1 MKLRKKYFNS
11 KLLLIKTNYL
21 MNDFIKKL
29 HQTNNKFND
38 IQKFIFTI
46 IILSILSV
54 VLETEKTIY
63 IAYTEVFYYLNYFF
77 AFFFA
82 VEYFLRVF
90 TCHYRKNYKGIEGKI
105 KYVFSFYSLIDL
117 IAFLPFF
124 IFPEYNELFLLRIFR
139 LIRLLKLANF
149 VNKIEF
155 VRNVFHVLNLKKKEI
170 FFSIAITIFI
180 IFISSILLYLVEGNH
195 QPEAFGSIIR
205 SFWWATITLTTIGY
219 GDVYPITILGKIA
232 TILISISGIGIIAI
246 PTGIIAGAFSQTISK
261 KK

>member
-246 PTGIIAGAFSQTISK
+246 PTGIIAGAFSQIISK

>member
-1 MKLRKKYFNS
+1 ME
-11 KLLLIKTNYL
+11 
-21 MNDFIKKL
+21 DFIRNL
-29 HQTNNKFND
+29 HQTNNKFNKV
-38 IQKFIFTI
+38 QKFIFTI
-46 IILSILSV
+46 IILSIFSV
-54 VLETEKTIY
+54 VLETEISIY
-63 IAYTEVFYYLNYFF
+63 TTYAELFYYLNYFF

-82 VEYFLRVF
+82 VEYFLRLF
-90 TCHYRKNYKGIEGKI
+90 TCHYRKNFKGIEGKI
-105 KYVFSFYSLIDL
+105 KYIFSFYSLIDL

-180 IFISSILLYLVEGNH
+180 IFISSILLYLVEGNN

-232 TILISISGIGIIAI
+232 TIFISISGIGIIAI
-246 PTGIIAGAFSQTISK
+246 PTGIIAGAFSQSMSK
-261 KK
+261 KRR

>member
-1 MKLRKKYFNS
+1 ME
-11 KLLLIKTNYL
+11 
-21 MNDFIKKL
+21 DFIRNL
-29 HQTNNKFND
+29 HQTNNKFNKV
-38 IQKFIFTI
+38 QKFIFTI
-46 IILSILSV
+46 IILSIFSV
-54 VLETEKTIY
+54 VLETEISIY
-63 IAYTEVFYYLNYFF
+63 TTYAELFYYLNYFF

-82 VEYFLRVF
+82 VEYFLRLF
-90 TCHYRKNYKGIEGKI
+90 TCHYRKNFKGIEGKI
-105 KYVFSFYSLIDL
+105 KYIFSFYSLIDL

-180 IFISSILLYLVEGNH
+180 IFISSILLYLVEGNN

-246 PTGIIAGAFSQTISK
+246 PTGIIAGAFSQSMSK
-261 KK
+261 KRR

>member
-63 IAYTEVFYYLNYFF
+63 SAYTEVFYYLNYFF

-180 IFISSILLYLVEGNH
+180 IFISSILLYLVEGNN

>member
-1 MKLRKKYFNS
+1 ME
-11 KLLLIKTNYL
+11 
-21 MNDFIKKL
+21 DFIRNL
-29 HQTNNKFND
+29 HQTNNKFNK
-38 IQKFIFTI
+38 IQKYIFII

-54 VLETEKTIY
+54 VLETEITIY
-63 IAYTEVFYYLNYFF
+63 TAYSEVFYYLNYFF

-82 VEYFLRVF
+82 VEYFIRLF

-180 IFISSILLYLVEGNH
+180 IFISSILLYLVEGNN

-246 PTGIIAGAFSQTISK
+246 PTGIIAGAFSQSMSK
-261 KK
+261 KRK

>member
-1 MKLRKKYFNS
+1 ME
-11 KLLLIKTNYL
+11 
-21 MNDFIKKL
+21 DFIRKL
-29 HQTNNKFND
+29 HQTNNKFNK

-46 IILSILSV
+46 IILSIFSV

-63 IAYTEVFYYLNYFF
+63 NAHADVFYYLNYFF

-82 VEYFLRVF
+82 VEYFLRLF
-90 TCHYRKNYKGIEGKI
+90 TCHYRKNFKGIEGKI
-105 KYVFSFYSLIDL
+105 KYIFSFYSLIDL

-124 IFPEYNELFLLRIFR
+124 IFPEYNDLFLLIIFS

-180 IFISSILLYLVEGNH
+180 IFISSIVLYLVEGNN
-195 QPEAFGSIIR
+195 QPEAFGSILR
-205 SFWWATITLTTIGY
+205 SFWWSTITLTTIGY
-219 GDVYPITILGKIA
+219 GDVYPITVLGKIA

-246 PTGIIAGAFSQTISK
+246 PTGIIAGAFSQSIAK

>member
-1 MKLRKKYFNS
+1 MEE
-11 KLLLIKTNYL
+11 
-21 MNDFIKKL
+21 FIRNL
-29 HQTNNKFND
+29 HQTNNKFNKV
-38 IQKFIFTI
+38 QKFIFTI
-46 IILSILSV
+46 IILSIFSV
-54 VLETEKTIY
+54 VLETEISIY
-63 IAYTEVFYYLNYFF
+63 TTYAELFYYLNYFF

-82 VEYFLRVF
+82 VEYFLRLF
-90 TCHYRKNYKGIEGKI
+90 TCHYRKNFKGIEGKI
-105 KYVFSFYSLIDL
+105 KYIFSFYSLIDL

-180 IFISSILLYLVEGNH
+180 IFISSILLYLVEGNN

-246 PTGIIAGAFSQTISK
+246 PTGIIAGAFSQSMSK
-261 KK
+261 KRK

>member
-1 MKLRKKYFNS
+1 ME
-11 KLLLIKTNYL
+11 
-21 MNDFIKKL
+21 DFIRNL
-29 HQTNNKFND
+29 HQTNNKFNK
-38 IQKFIFTI
+38 IQKYIFII

-54 VLETEKTIY
+54 VLETEITIY
-63 IAYTEVFYYLNYFF
+63 TAYSEVFYYLNYFF

-82 VEYFLRVF
+82 VEYFIRLF

-180 IFISSILLYLVEGNH
+180 IFISSILLYLVEGNN

-219 GDVYPITILGKIA
+219 GDVYPVTILGKIA
-232 TILISISGIGIIAI
+232 TIIISISGIGIIAI
-246 PTGIIAGAFSQTISK
+246 PTGIIAGAFSQSMSK
-261 KK
+261 KSK

>member
-1 MKLRKKYFNS
+1 MEE
-11 KLLLIKTNYL
+11 
-21 MNDFIKKL
+21 FIRNL
-29 HQTNNKFND
+29 HQTNNKFNKV
-38 IQKFIFTI
+38 QKFIFTI
-46 IILSILSV
+46 IILSIFSV
-54 VLETEKTIY
+54 VLETEISIY
-63 IAYTEVFYYLNYFF
+63 TTYAELFYYLNYFF

-82 VEYFLRVF
+82 VEYFLRLF
-90 TCHYRKNYKGIEGKI
+90 TCHYRKNFKGIEGKI
-105 KYVFSFYSLIDL
+105 KYIFSFYSLIDL

-180 IFISSILLYLVEGNH
+180 IFISSILLYLVEGNN

-246 PTGIIAGAFSQTISK
+246 PTGIIAGAFSQSMSK
-261 KK
+261 KRR

>member
-1 MKLRKKYFNS
+1 MEE
-11 KLLLIKTNYL
+11 
-21 MNDFIKKL
+21 FIRNL
-29 HQTNNKFND
+29 HQTNNKFNKV
-38 IQKFIFTI
+38 QKFIFTI
-46 IILSILSV
+46 IILSIFSV
-54 VLETEKTIY
+54 VLETEISIY
-63 IAYTEVFYYLNYFF
+63 TTYAELFYYLNYFF

-82 VEYFLRVF
+82 VEYFLRLF
-90 TCHYRKNYKGIEGKI
+90 TCHYRKNFKGIEGKI
-105 KYVFSFYSLIDL
+105 KYIFSFYSLIDL

-180 IFISSILLYLVEGNH
+180 IFISSILLYLVEGNN

-232 TILISISGIGIIAI
+232 TIFISISGIGIIAI
-246 PTGIIAGAFSQTISK
+246 PTGIIAGAFSQSMSK
-261 KK
+261 KRK

>member
-1 MKLRKKYFNS
+1 ME
-11 KLLLIKTNYL
+11 
-21 MNDFIKKL
+21 DFIRNL
-29 HQTNNKFND
+29 HQTNNKFNKV
-38 IQKFIFTI
+38 QKFIFTI
-46 IILSILSV
+46 IILSIFSV
-54 VLETEKTIY
+54 VLETEISIY
-63 IAYTEVFYYLNYFF
+63 TTYAELFYYLNYFF

-82 VEYFLRVF
+82 VEYFLRLF
-90 TCHYRKNYKGIEGKI
+90 TCHYRKNFKGIEGKI
-105 KYVFSFYSLIDL
+105 KYIFSFYSLIDL

-180 IFISSILLYLVEGNH
+180 IFISSILLYLVEGNN

-232 TILISISGIGIIAI
+232 TIIISISGIGIIAI
-246 PTGIIAGAFSQTISK
+246 PTGIIAGAFSQSMSK